1 MERKFRHY
9 EFNQL
14 VSGQQRRLIYTESE
28 SHMDGFCGMADAE
41 WLTEDEFRDDRRR
54 TLVIRIEPKRHL
66 DPREME
72 RECTTG
78 WVTLHR
84 LPFVS
89 FAEYTDY
96 GLTCYCQCQTG
107 QSNATVV
114 WAVRRAL
121 QEAGEN
127 LRTVAAPTIA
137 KLVRTTAKILQAHVQ
152 HECPGPD
159 ILTSILPPDDG
170 INFAICAASG
180 SGKVHGPPLITGL
193 VCRGSCAASVTIFVR
208 ADGTSNGKPLAACDL
223 EAAVKRR
230 MPRVEVVV
238 STSTASDM
246 ENTTPRFLGGFQ
258 CPVAN
263 ANPLKR
269 SPQSYYR
276 WLSRPFTTFHH
287 HSKLCQSMPSE
298 KSQHRLSIPSTSLFL
313 TIALPMS
320 NRCNAL

>member
-1 MERKFRHY
+1 MLCAVCNPLLGPAPSRGKKRDRLYAKIRHQVERKFRHY
-9 EFNQL
+9 EFNPL

-41 WLTEDEFRDDRRR
+41 WLTEDEFRNDRRR

-107 QSNATVV
+107 QSKATVV

-159 ILTSILPPDDG
+159 VLTLMLPPDDG
-170 INFAICAASG
+170 IS
-180 SGKVHGPPLITGL
+180 L
-193 VCRGSCAASVTIFVR
+193 RSVQ
-208 ADGTSNGKPLAACDL
+208 
-223 EAAVKRR
+223 
-230 MPRVEVVV
+230 RVAQEKC
-238 STSTASDM
+238 TAH
-246 ENTTPRFLGGFQ
+246 
-258 CPVAN
+258 
-263 ANPLKR
+263 R
-269 SPQSYYR
+269 S
-276 WLSRPFTTFHH
+276 
-287 HSKLCQSMPSE
+287 
-298 KSQHRLSIPSTSLFL
+298 
-313 TIALPMS
+313 
-320 NRCNAL
+320 